1 MFMLVGVAILLWT
14 TVGSAVEREEPA
26 VRLKG
31 KQKGGR
37 LSLVRIGAYYWQKVT
52 AKVRLTERFVRQHLS
67 PPRIRLFKWLMS
79 SQN

>member
-26 VRLKG
+26 VRLKC

-37 LSLVRIGAYYWQKVT
+37 LSLVRIGAYYWQMK
-52 AKVRLTERFVRQHLS
+52 
-67 PPRIRLFKWLMS
+67 
-79 SQN
+79 